1 MVTMIIVEDESFERN
16 ALKQCIDWN
25 LIGVEIV
32 GEASNGAHGLSLAL
46 EKRPDI
52 VLTDV
57 CMPVMNAIEMSKNL
71 RTIMPET
78 KIIFISSYDDFEY
91 ARQGISLNIFAYVTK
106 PVKEDELLRT
116 VKKAVDEI
124 TERKMEKKI
133 YSKIKNNYE
142 INVQLARQALI
153 YQLLFGISA
162 DLDHLDHLGLSWL
175 WGDFGYRGIFLC
187 VPESPENCDRAVWIL
202 ESMKVPGALN
212 SLVTRA
218 GNGRIAVIVLWENAP
233 GEDLVEGYMRQVR
246 DFFGREQIV
255 LKRMER
261 AVAKQE
267 NENIR
272 SLYEEIMKKSISFA
286 GGKTEVTAEKKRN
299 RHEIVETLEEIIRTH
314 YRENLSIESIAKM
327 MHFTPNY
334 IGTVFKAE
342 KKEGINHY
350 LLKVRLEAAKR
361 MLLSTELPINEIAME
376 CGYENVTYF
385 HTIFKKEFG
394 MTPNEFRLQGREN
407 CL

>member
-1 MVTMIIVEDESFERN
+1 M
-16 ALKQCIDWN
+16 
-25 LIGVEIV
+25 
-32 GEASNGAHGLSLAL
+32 
-46 EKRPDI
+46 
-52 VLTDV
+52 
-57 CMPVMNAIEMSKNL
+57 
-71 RTIMPET
+71 
-78 KIIFISSYDDFEY
+78 
-91 ARQGISLNIFAYVTK
+91 
-106 PVKEDELLRT
+106 
-116 VKKAVDEI
+116 KKAVDEI

-218 GNGRIAVIVLWENAP
+218 GNGRIAVIVLWENSP

-255 LKRMER
+255 LKRMEK

-272 SLYEEIMKKSISFA
+272 SLY
-286 GGKTEVTAEKKRN
+286 
-299 RHEIVETLEEIIRTH
+299 
-314 YRENLSIESIAKM
+314 
-327 MHFTPNY
+327 
-334 IGTVFKAE
+334 
-342 KKEGINHY
+342 
-350 LLKVRLEAAKR
+350 
-361 MLLSTELPINEIAME
+361 
-376 CGYENVTYF
+376 
-385 HTIFKKEFG
+385 
-394 MTPNEFRLQGREN
+394 
-407 CL
+407 